1 MKYFSFLRLA
11 AVCGIS
17 AALFSGCCR
26 PSTIADT
33 YAVLAPSSFRGE
45 TDSWEQVV
53 AALQE
58 RHDAVVLRFSGTP
71 VDLENELRELN
82 PRYVAVVDCPENIGR
97 DYVIELNRMS
107 RRMDADP
114 YADFLWGIVTGYD
127 AAAALRMVEH
137 SAEPMSIRTA
147 TATIKE
153 LESGKWFDA
162 FAFVDDHQVGMCGE
176 KKPGEDSVTC
186 REIAYRTDMAGA
198 NGRIREFV
206 GRRFGSDVP
215 DVLRQFLEYY
225 ESYVSG
231 GAASREGA

>member
-33 YAVLAPSSFRGE
+33 YAVLAPSSFPAD
-45 TDSWEQVV
+45 TDAWEHVV
-53 AALQE
+53 ASLQE
-58 RHDAVVLRFSGTP
+58 RHDATVLRFSGTP
-71 VDLENELRELN
+71 LDLENELRELN

-114 YADFLWGIVTGYD
+114 YADFLWGIVTGFD

-137 SAEPMSIRTA
+137 SDEPMTIRTA

-162 FAFVDDHQVGMCGE
+162 FAFVDDNICNLIKH
-176 KKPGEDSVTC
+176 
-186 REIAYRTDMAGA
+186 
-198 NGRIREFV
+198 
-206 GRRFGSDVP
+206 
-215 DVLRQFLEYY
+215 
-225 ESYVSG
+225 
-231 GAASREGA
+231 